1 MRREVLRAP
10 SSRPWVSVIF
20 AERAERVFSKEAGEE
35 SSPWIRSQSVSVA
48 KALGRDAR
56 QCMVRE
62 RRERTLQGQKDTMV
76 KKKRCDHVPMS
87 KRHFPSCQ
95 ASNNQKLKRKETNKK
110 EGNVKEIDA
119 MQCAGVEIR
128 RAEPWEKA
136 RGSSSDVVKGAGG

>member
-35 SSPWIRSQSVSVA
+35 SSPWSRGQSVSVA

-56 QCMVRE
+56 QCMVRG
-62 RRERTLQGQKDTMV
+62 RRGLTLQGQKDTMV
-76 KKKRCDHVPMS
+76 KKKRCDHVLMS

-95 ASNNQKLKRKETNKK
+95 ASNNQKLKRKETNK

-128 RAEPWEKA
+128 RAEPWEEA